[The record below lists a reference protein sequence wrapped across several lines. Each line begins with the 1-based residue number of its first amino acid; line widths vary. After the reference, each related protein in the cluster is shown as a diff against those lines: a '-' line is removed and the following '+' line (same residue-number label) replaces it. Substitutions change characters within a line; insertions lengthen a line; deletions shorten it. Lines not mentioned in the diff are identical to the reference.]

1 MEVQEGPTEQTAKPS
16 TETFFPV
23 STLKLVL
30 MSLSTFGLYQIYWL
44 YQNWRIVKY
53 RERRKIS
60 PPWRSVLGL
69 FFLYPIF
76 RRVKKQ
82 SAAAGFGMLPAGLLF
97 LGWLLLSLLS
107 YAPDP
112 LLTAISFGSVF
123 ALVPVQRTANSINRS
138 TDPDFPR
145 NDTFGKMNWLALL
158 IGGPIFVLSILG
170 LIVQSVQ
177 T

>member
-1 MEVQEGPTEQTAKPS
+1 MEVQVITTEPTAKQS

-82 SAAAGFGMLPAGLLF
+82 AAVAGFGMLPAGALF
-97 LGWLLLSLLS
+97 FGWLLLYLLS
-107 YAPDP
+107 YAPDS
-112 LLTAISFGSVF
+112 LLTAISFSSVLL
-123 ALVPVQRTANSINRS
+123 LVPVQRKANSINRLA
-138 TDPDFPR
+138 DPSFSK
-145 NDTFGKMNWLALL
+145 NDTFGKMNWVALL
-158 IGGPIFVLSILG
+158 IGGPIFLLSVLG
-170 LIVQSVQ
+170 LIVQSV
-177 T
+177 TT

>member
-1 MEVQEGPTEQTAKPS
+1 MEVQESPMEQIAKQN

-30 MSLSTFGLYQIYWL
+30 MSLSTFGLYQVYWL

-53 RERRKIS
+53 HERRKIS

-97 LGWLLLSLLS
+97 FIWLLLSLLS

-123 ALVPVQRTANSINRS
+123 VLVPVQRKANSINYS
-138 TDPDFPR
+138 ADPHFPR
-145 NDTFGKMNWLALL
+145 NDTFGKMNWFALL
-158 IGGPIFVLSILG
+158 VGGPIFILSVLG